1 MNYKQ
6 AVEAALQGN
15 ADAFSALYESTQNNM
30 YYLALKYMKNPDDA
44 KDVLQDAYIKAW
56 QSLPTL
62 KDPEHFPAWLGRI
75 VANTAKNRLVKKIP
89 DLFSDLEKENED
101 GDEFVFQIEDEN
113 TSYQPELNYTQKT
126 VEALKPYVAD
136 GMKNLLLRVQNGNL
150 KNQEGTLYDAA
161 IRYRRRRD
169 AQNH

>member
-75 VANTAKNRLVKKIP
+75 VANTAKNMLVKKKP

-101 GDEFVFQIEDEN
+101 GDAPDAEAVIHQVPDIEEADSGNFNAPIDE
-113 TSYQPELNYTQKT
+113 E
-126 VEALKPYVAD
+126 
-136 GMKNLLLRVQNGNL
+136 R
-150 KNQEGTLYDAA
+150 
-161 IRYRRRRD
+161 
-169 AQNH
+169 